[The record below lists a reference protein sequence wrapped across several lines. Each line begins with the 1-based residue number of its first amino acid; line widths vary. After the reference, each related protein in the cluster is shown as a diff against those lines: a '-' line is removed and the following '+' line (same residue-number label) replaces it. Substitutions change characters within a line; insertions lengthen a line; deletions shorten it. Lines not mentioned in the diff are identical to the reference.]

1 MAIRFSEVLGK
12 MKGSD
17 LGPLLALTAQPDIIS
32 FAGGLPAPI
41 TFPLKELEEVAVKVR
56 QEDGAGAMQYGPSLG
71 FMGLREAIAARM
83 NRMYVP
89 MGMTEIRRSVKEIMT
104 EISAKNIMIVTG
116 SQQGLD
122 ITGRV
127 FLDKDDVVLIESP
140 SYLGAIGAFALEQ
153 PKFVEV
159 PTDGEGMIP
168 EELEKLIQTTE
179 RVKFIYVIPNY
190 QNPTGICWSL
200 ERRRKLME
208 LATKY
213 EIPVFE
219 DNPYGDLRFEGEEI
233 APLISMDPK
242 HLVMYSG
249 TFSKTLAPG
258 MRLAWMVCNDD
269 ILAKMDLVKGSTD
282 LHTPSVTQ
290 REVALYMQ
298 NYDFERHVEENCRL
312 YAHRRDVMCDAIKK
326 HFPADVKCTYPHGGL
341 FLWVELPDGCDA
353 RDLFAEAIKRKV
365 AYVPGDSFFPASGKR
380 NYFRLNFS
388 YNDDEKTVE
397 GIRRLAEA
405 LKSYLTVK

>member
-89 MGMTEIRRSVKEIMT
+89 MGMTEI
-104 EISAKNIMIVTG
+104 SAKNIMIVTG

-159 PTDGEGMIP
+159 PTDGGRNDSRRIGKAYPNDGKSKIYLCNSQLSESYGYLLVIGTPP
-168 EELEKLIQTTE
+168 EID
-179 RVKFIYVIPNY
+179 
-190 QNPTGICWSL
+190 GIG
-200 ERRRKLME
+200 
-208 LATKY
+208 
-213 EIPVFE
+213 
-219 DNPYGDLRFEGEEI
+219 N
-233 APLISMDPK
+233 
-242 HLVMYSG
+242 
-249 TFSKTLAPG
+249 
-258 MRLAWMVCNDD
+258 
-269 ILAKMDLVKGSTD
+269 
-282 LHTPSVTQ
+282 
-290 REVALYMQ
+290 
-298 NYDFERHVEENCRL
+298 
-312 YAHRRDVMCDAIKK
+312 
-326 HFPADVKCTYPHGGL
+326 
-341 FLWVELPDGCDA
+341 
-353 RDLFAEAIKRKV
+353 KV
-365 AYVPGDSFFPASGKR
+365 
-380 NYFRLNFS
+380 
-388 YNDDEKTVE
+388 
-397 GIRRLAEA
+397 
-405 LKSYLTVK
+405 

>member
-1 MAIRFSEVLGK
+1 MAICFSGVLAK

-32 FAGGLPAPI
+32 FAGGLPAPK
-41 TFPLKELEEVAVKVR
+41 TFPLKDLTEVACKVR
-56 QEDGAGAMQYGPSLG
+56 EEDGAGAMQYGPSLG
-71 FMGLREAIAARM
+71 FMGLREAIAERM
-83 NRMYVP
+83 NRMYMP
-89 MGMTEIRRSVKEIMT
+89 MGMEKVE
-104 EISAKNIMIVTG
+104 AKNIMIVTG

-153 PKFVEV
+153 PKFIEV

-168 EELEKLIQTTE
+168 EELEKLLENTE
-179 RVKFIYVIPNY
+179 RVKFIYAIPNY

-200 ERRRKLME
+200 ERRQKLME

-242 HLVMYSG
+242 HLVIYSG

-258 MRLAWMVCNDD
+258 MRLAWLVCNDE

-290 REVALYMQ
+290 REVAMYMK
-298 NYDFERHVEENCRL
+298 NYDFEGHVQENCQL
-312 YAHRRDVMCDAIKK
+312 YAHRRDIMCDSIKK
-326 HFPADVKCTYPHGGL
+326 YFPENVHCTYPHGGL
-341 FLWVELPDGCDA
+341 FFWVELPENCDSCE
-353 RDLFAEAIKRKV
+353 LFAEAIKRKV
-365 AYVPGDSFFPASGKR
+365 AYVPGDSFFPASGKK

-388 YNDDEKTVE
+388 YNDDAVIEE
-397 GIRRLAEA
+397 GIKRLGEA
-405 LKSYLTVK
+405 IKAYLK

>member
-89 MGMTEIRRSVKEIMT
+89 MGMT

-258 MRLAWMVCNDD
+258 MR
-269 ILAKMDLVKGSTD
+269 
-282 LHTPSVTQ
+282 
-290 REVALYMQ
+290 
-298 NYDFERHVEENCRL
+298 
-312 YAHRRDVMCDAIKK
+312 
-326 HFPADVKCTYPHGGL
+326 
-341 FLWVELPDGCDA
+341 
-353 RDLFAEAIKRKV
+353 
-365 AYVPGDSFFPASGKR
+365 
-380 NYFRLNFS
+380 
-388 YNDDEKTVE
+388 
-397 GIRRLAEA
+397 
-405 LKSYLTVK
+405 

>member
-1 MAIRFSEVLGK
+1 MAVQFSEVLSK

-32 FAGGLPAPI
+32 FAGGLPAPK
-41 TFPLKELEEVAVKVR
+41 TFPLDELTEIAIKVR
-56 QEDGAGAMQYGPSLG
+56 KEDGAGAMQYGPSLG
-71 FMGLREAIAARM
+71 FMGLREAIAERM
-83 NRMYVP
+83 NRMYGP
-89 MGMTEIRRSVKEIMT
+89 MGMEKVEP
-104 EISAKNIMIVTG
+104 KNIMITTG

-122 ITGRV
+122 MTGRV

-159 PTDGEGMIP
+159 PTDEEGMIP
-168 EELEKLIQTTE
+168 EELEKLLQTTE

-190 QNPTGICWSL
+190 QNPTGMCWTL
-200 ERRRKLME
+200 ERRQKLME

-233 APLISMDPK
+233 APLISIDPK
-242 HLVMYSG
+242 RLVIYSSS
-249 TFSKTLAPG
+249 FSKTLCPG
-258 MRLAWMVCNDD
+258 MRLAWLVVNDEMM
-269 ILAKMDLVKGSTD
+269 AKFDLVKGSTD

-290 REVALYMQ
+290 REVALYMK
-298 NYDFERHVEENCRL
+298 NYDFEGHIADNCKL
-312 YAHRRDVMCDAIKK
+312 YAHRRDVMCQAIKDY
-326 HFPADVKCTYPHGGL
+326 FPGDVKASYPHGGL
-341 FLWVELPDGCDA
+341 FLWVELPENCNA
-353 RDLFAEAIKRKV
+353 RELFQYAIERKV
-365 AYVPGDSFFPASGKR
+365 AYVPGDSFFPASGKK

-388 YNDDEKTVE
+388 YNDDEVIVE
-397 GIRRLAEA
+397 GIKRLADAMKAYLEA
-405 LKSYLTVK
+405 K

>member
-89 MGMTEIRRSVKEIMT
+89 MGMT

-208 LATKY
+208 LAT
-213 EIPVFE
+213 
-219 DNPYGDLRFEGEEI
+219 NPYGDLRFEGEEI

-298 NYDFERHVEENCRL
+298 NYDFERHVEGNCRL

>member
-89 MGMTEIRRSVKEIMT
+89 MGMTEI
-104 EISAKNIMIVTG
+104 SAKNIMIVTG

-159 PTDGEGMIP
+159 PTDGEGMIQ

-213 EIPVFE
+213 EMPVFE

>member
-1 MAIRFSEVLGK
+1 MAICFSEVLAK

-32 FAGGLPAPI
+32 FAGGLPAPK
-41 TFPLKELEEVAVKVR
+41 TFPIEELTEVACKVR

-71 FMGLREAIAARM
+71 FMGLREAIAERM
-83 NRMYVP
+83 NRMYMP
-89 MGMTEIRRSVKEIMT
+89 MGMDRIE
-104 EISAKNIMIVTG
+104 AKNIMIVTG

-168 EELEKLIQTTE
+168 EELEKLLKNTE
-179 RVKFIYVIPNY
+179 RVKFIYAIPNY

-200 ERRRKLME
+200 ERRQKLME

-242 HLVMYSG
+242 HLVIYSG

-258 MRLAWMVCNDD
+258 MRLAWIVCNDE

-290 REVALYMQ
+290 REVAMYMK
-298 NYDFERHVEENCRL
+298 NYDFEEHVQDNCRL
-312 YAHRRDVMCDAIKK
+312 YAHRRDIMCDSIKK
-326 HFPADVKCTYPHGGL
+326 YFPENIHCTYPHGGL
-341 FLWVELPDGCDA
+341 FLWVELPENCDS
-353 RDLFAEAIKRKV
+353 RELFKEAVKRKV
-365 AYVPGDSFFPASGKR
+365 AYVPGDGFFPASGKK

-388 YNDDEKTVE
+388 YNDDDVIEE
-397 GIRRLAEA
+397 GIKRLGEA
-405 LKSYLTVK
+405 IRAYLQKK